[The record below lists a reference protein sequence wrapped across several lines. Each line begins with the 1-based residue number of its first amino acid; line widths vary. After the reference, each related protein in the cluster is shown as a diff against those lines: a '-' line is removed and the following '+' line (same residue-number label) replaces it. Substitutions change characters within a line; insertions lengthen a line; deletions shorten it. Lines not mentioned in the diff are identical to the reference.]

1 MGEGV
6 LLTTSEMAAVSISD
20 LDALYEAYHRQ
31 AVGLAFRMLGNSED
45 AEEAVQ
51 EVFLSVW
58 RAGHTYDSAKGG
70 VATWLMA
77 LVRHRSIDVLRGR
90 RGHSTVPL
98 EASLDWPDDDDPVAD
113 ALQSDDRDQARRAI
127 VNLPPDQLAVLEL
140 AYFDGLSHREIATR
154 LDLPLGTVKG
164 RIRLALD
171 RLRLNL
177 NLRIATDV
185 TALSPPRD
193 VLVVDDD
200 PSMCGLIVRTL
211 QEEGLSVV
219 KAKDG
224 RQALQHARRQMPAL
238 VVLDLMLPHI
248 TGDRVATAF
257 RSSPGGADLPIV
269 LISVD
274 HSLAHKAVQVGA
286 CAYLQKPFELE
297 DLISAVHQGLAVR
310 GAVR

>member
-1 MGEGV
+1 M
-6 LLTTSEMAAVSISD
+6 TISEKLAAVSITD

-31 AVGLAFRMLGNSED
+31 AVGLAVRMLGNIHD
-45 AEEAVQ
+45 AEEVVQ

-58 RAGHTYDSAKGG
+58 RAGHTYDPAKGA

-77 LVRHRSIDVLRGR
+77 LVRHRSIDALRGR
-90 RGHSTVPL
+90 RGRSTLPL
-98 EASLDWPDDDDPVAD
+98 DGTLDWPDDDDPAAE
-113 ALQSDDRDQARRAI
+113 ALQSDDRDEARRAI
-127 VNLPPDQLAVLEL
+127 ASLPRDQLAILEL
-140 AYFDGLSHREIATR
+140 AYFDGLSHREIAAR

-185 TALSPPRD
+185 TATTAPRN

-200 PSMCGLIVRTL
+200 PSICGLIVRTL

-219 KAKDG
+219 KAMDG
-224 RQALQHARRQMPAL
+224 RQALHHARLQMPAL

-248 TGDRVATAF
+248 NGDRVATAF
-257 RSSPGGADLPIV
+257 KSSSGGADLPIV

-274 HSLAHKAVQVGA
+274 RGLAHKAAQVGA
-286 CAYLQKPFELE
+286 YAYLQKPFELG
-297 DLISAVHQGLAVR
+297 DLISAVHNGLAVR
-310 GAVR
+310 RATR